1 MSSVFS
7 IMVVIVIIIFP
18 FITWIILWKKT
29 AELPEEESIKTFG
42 SLYNEL
48 RIDSRTALLY
58 NVIYMIRRLVFA
70 LNAILL

>member
-7 IMVVIVIIIFP
+7 IIIVVAIVLFP
-18 FITWIILWKKT
+18 FFTLIVLWKKN
-29 AELPEEESIKTFG
+29 ASLSEEKSIKTFG

-48 RIDSRTALLY
+48 RKDSRTALLY